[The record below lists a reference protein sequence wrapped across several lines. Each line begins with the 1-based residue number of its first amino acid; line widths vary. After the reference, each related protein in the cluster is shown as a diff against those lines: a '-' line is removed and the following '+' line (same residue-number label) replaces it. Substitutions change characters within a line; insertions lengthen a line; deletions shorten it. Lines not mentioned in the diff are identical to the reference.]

1 VAFAEDKPV
10 SVCPVRVGRIM
21 PEDPEVQG
29 VRISTAES
37 DPPGWPLPAV
47 PIMVMISRRSF
58 LARAFISSI
67 ESVLT

>member
-1 VAFAEDKPV
+1 
-10 SVCPVRVGRIM
+10 M